1 MYPSYSASSVSST
14 RPLPLVRLSNKE
26 KGLYSN
32 LFSRAD
38 PEGCN
43 KVEGRAAVEFFKK
56 SGLPVDRLKE
66 IWNLASPNGESYL
79 DRERFYVAVRL
90 IALAQAGK
98 SMGLEAIEQNVEV
111 DLPQFSGFG
120 GADKA
125 ESDSYDLSNEEK
137 TRYEQIFAS
146 NGGAKGNLTGLEAR
160 SIFERT
166 GVDIGALS
174 KIWTLADPQD
184 TGVLNK
190 NQFVVAMHLIYKA
203 RQRFKVPDQ
212 LPASLIAL
220 IAARSQTEG
229 AKGLMDIG
237 GFAETAVPSY
247 QKPVADRSPQTIQ
260 PVYTFEAPVMRSVT
274 PPPAP
279 RPASSDFYQAKP
291 APEDPFSVIPKPEIR
306 KEPPP
311 PPLPRP
317 IEDQTSKDY
326 FSSIPVKPTA
336 PKEDRKPTTDDPAI
350 RDFQRTLKT
359 MELQI
364 EELTEELRSTKKE
377 VRTTREASG
386 QELEDF
392 AKEMRKQRESMERQV
407 EELTKELRAE
417 RRTATETSEA
427 TKSAAKQVTEAVSGL
442 GLVKA
447 QCEDSLKQNQILSA
461 QMQTALQQM
470 TAQQSKLIAMVMEL
484 MQKQTAEISAL
495 AKEQSA
501 EARKIPESR
510 GEIRKSAE
518 ETMWPQEPQR
528 VPVSVEPIETPA
540 FVPVKEPIRPPEPK
554 RAPIPPEPTKP
565 AEPIKPLPDPSKSI
579 PVQRTDPIPSPP
591 EPIRPVPEVKSVLE
605 VKPVPESAILEGDFG
620 FPKREERKDI
630 PKPDFVPWP
639 DDSKAFKPLPFD
651 PPKKEEDDF
660 EFEIEPKVI
669 VQPLAEPF
677 KPAVSFRSPDFTVKD
692 AKTPDFNFAFP
703 QQDTQKPE
711 EIAKSDFKPDFGE
724 FEFDFPGLPP
734 TKPEASSKEQSKN
747 EESKPVSTT
756 KEGDFGDFKSF
767 DAFKPGFNANFSSGV
782 FNFDTSSVQLKKTV
796 FDL

>member
-1 MYPSYSASSVSST
+1 
-14 RPLPLVRLSNKE
+14 
-26 KGLYSN
+26 
-32 LFSRAD
+32 
-38 PEGCN
+38 
-43 KVEGRAAVEFFKK
+43 VEFFKK

-98 SMGLEAIEQNVEV
+98 NMNLEAIEQNVEV

-120 GADKA
+120 GADKP
-125 ESDSYDLSNEEK
+125 ESDSYDLGTEEK
-137 TRYEQIFAS
+137 ARYEQIFAS
-146 NGGAKGNLTGLEAR
+146 SAGSKGSLTGLEAR
-160 SIFERT
+160 SLFERT

-184 TGVLNK
+184 TGVLTK

-212 LPASLIAL
+212 LPASLVAL
-220 IAARSQTEG
+220 VAARGQLAEG

-237 GFAETAVPSY
+237 GFAETAAPSY
-247 QKPVADRSPQTIQ
+247 QKPVADRSPLTPQ
-260 PVYTFEAPVMRSVT
+260 PVITFPAPEMRAVT

-279 RPASSDFYQAKP
+279 RPAPSDFYQPKP

-306 KEPPP
+306 RDPP

-317 IEDQTSKDY
+317 VEDLAPKDY
-326 FSSIPVKPTA
+326 FSTIPVKPSA
-336 PKEDRKPTTDDPAI
+336 PKEDRRPTDDPAL
-350 RDFQRTLKT
+350 RDFQRALKT
-359 MELQI
+359 MELQM

-392 AKEMRKQRESMERQV
+392 AKEMRKQRDSMEHQV
-407 EELTKELRAE
+407 DELTKELRAE

-427 TKSAAKQVTEAVSGL
+427 TKLAAKQVAEAVSGL
-442 GLVKA
+442 GMVKA
-447 QCEDSLKQNQILSA
+447 QCEDSLKQNQLLAA

-470 TAQQSKLIAMVMEL
+470 SAQQSKLIAMIMEL

-495 AKEQSA
+495 AKEQRA
-501 EARKIPESR
+501 EPRRLPEPR

-518 ETMWPQEPQR
+518 ETMWPSEPQR
-528 VPVSVEPIETPA
+528 AAMPIEPVETPA
-540 FVPVKEPIRPPEPK
+540 FAPIKEPIRPPEPK
-554 RAPIPPEPTKP
+554 RAPIPPEAAKP
-565 AEPIKPLPDPSKSI
+565 AEPIKPLPDPSQPT
-579 PVQRTDPIPSPP
+579 PVKRADPIPPPP
-591 EPIRPVPEVKSVLE
+591 EPIRPVPEI
-605 VKPVPESAILEGDFG
+605 KPVPEVKPAPESAKSESDFG
-620 FPKREERKDI
+620 FPKREERKEL
-630 PKPDFVPWP
+630 PKPDFVAWP

-651 PPKKEEDDF
+651 PPKQEEDF

-669 VQPLAEPF
+669 AQPPAEPF
-677 KPAVSFRSPDFTVKD
+677 KSAVSFRAPDFALKD
-692 AKTPDFNFAFP
+692 TKTPDFNFAFP
-703 QQDTQKPE
+703 SQDPGKPE
-711 EIAKSDFKPDFGE
+711 EIAKSDPKPDFAA
-724 FEFDFPGLPP
+724 FEFDFPGLPA
-734 TKPEASSKEQSKN
+734 KPEPITKEQN
-747 EESKPVSTT
+747 MTEEVKPVATT